1 MKQPPA
7 RYAEAGLVRRLD
19 ELGIGRPSTWTAVL
33 AVLREGGYIVVR
45 DRHLAP
51 SERGRVV
58 TAFLED
64 AFGRWVDYEFTA
76 AMEADLDRIAEGALA
91 WRRMLEGF
99 WAGFRPALDEAGA
112 LKRESVREAVEEWLA
127 GLLFGA
133 RGRRCP
139 ACGEGRLELG
149 LSRYGPFV
157 GCAVYPA
164 CGFRRGLR
172 RRRRTPGPGRAISG
186 PIRTRV
192 RRSASGAAPP
202 AGTCGAARALPS
214 RLARRLSA
222 ADSGTNISSYIRNRL
237 IPEFFGSQ
245 ASMKMKWWRRRESN
259 PRPLA
264 LHRRLYMLS
273 LVL

>member
-1 MKQPPA
+1 VKQPPA

-19 ELGIGRPSTWTAVL
+19 ELGIGRPSTGTAVF
-33 AVLREGGYIVVR
+33 AVLREPGYTVVR

-112 LKRESVREAVEEWLA
+112 HKRESVREAVEEWLA

-164 CGFRRGLR
+164 CGFRRGLAAAAEDAGA
-172 RRRRTPGPGRAISG
+172 GPRHLG
-186 PIRTRV
+186 
-192 RRSASGAAPP
+192 
-202 AGTCGAARALPS
+202 
-214 RLARRLSA
+214 
-222 ADSGTNISSYIRNRL
+222 ADSHTG
-237 IPEFFGSQ
+237 
-245 ASMKMKWWRRRESN
+245 
-259 PRPLA
+259 
-264 LHRRLYMLS
+264 
-273 LVL
+273 